1 MSADEIDAYLGA
13 VDEPDREALAA
24 LRRTILEIV
33 PEAEQCISYRI
44 PAFRLHGK
52 VIAGFAAFTE
62 HLSYVPFSGSVLG
75 PLAAELEG
83 YSMTKSVLHF
93 TADRPL
99 PKPLV
104 SMLIEARLEQI
115 GEPLR

>member
-1 MSADEIDAYLGA
+1 MSADEIDAYLGG
-13 VDEPDREALAA
+13 VDEPDRRALEA
-24 LRRTILEIV
+24 LRRTILEII

-44 PAFRLHGK
+44 PAFRVHGK

-75 PLAAELEG
+75 RLTAELEG
-83 YSMTKSVLHF
+83 YSTTKSVLHF

-99 PKPLV
+99 SKPLV

-115 GEPLR
+115 GDGSR